1 MEEKVIGVKDHQ
13 KNKKFNNSLMAI
25 DEYYY
30 KIKSTKKFSRCKS
43 ANIINNNKN
52 YNLNSNHNNFTRNK
66 TNKKIGVIF
75 NESYMHNIVF
85 NNNALIKEKNN
96 SNSSVEL
103 PLYLSKNSK
112 IFHKNYNPNLNKIN
126 MSNLFRSNDSTR
138 IDSAMQSTK
147 NLRVFPGKLNSN
159 NTMISGTK
167 IYENKKKIEAKKK
180 LLSDININ
188 PNIKKNKKKK

>member
-1 MEEKVIGVKDHQ
+1 MEEKVFGVKDHQ

-30 KIKSTKKFSRCKS
+30 KIKSTQKFSRCKS

-96 SNSSVEL
+96 SNNSIEL

-112 IFHKNYNPNLNKIN
+112 IFHKNSNPNLNKIN
-126 MSNLFRSNDSTR
+126 ISNLFRSNDSTR

-147 NLRVFPGKLNSN
+147 NLRVFSGKLNSN

-167 IYENKKKIEAKKK
+167 I
-180 LLSDININ
+180 
-188 PNIKKNKKKK
+188 